1 MLDTLAVAQEMTAGG
16 IARDQAEAIA
26 NAMRKVAEQVDH
38 VTADQF
44 KAGQAEMRAEIGEV
58 RTEIA
63 SAGERGPPPGP
74 ALTGRNRMARP
85 VSNAESAAHT
95 ESMIPDARFWTD
107 YFRQAIRQLQG
118 FRVGVLEKVVPAFEG
133 IAEDAERAI
142 EAEHERLGPMSA
154 YDAQIDMSYVADMAM
169 EHRITVY
176 ETMFGVRQG
185 VLNLLAVG
193 LYHLFEQQ
201 QLFFLRR
208 GLLSRG
214 EDGPLKVAELEK
226 RLGECGVEYQSL
238 SCAGKL
244 HELRTAANAIKH
256 AKGRAGDKL
265 AKLRP
270 DLFNEPGSGNDA
282 ESSPAAVWAQQR
294 AQHLLYTPL
303 AGDGLYVSERDL
315 SEWCDAA
322 IAFWE
327 ELSVDDL
334 GLG

>member
-1 MLDTLAVAQEMTAGG
+1 
-16 IARDQAEAIA
+16 
-26 NAMRKVAEQVDH
+26 
-38 VTADQF
+38 
-44 KAGQAEMRAEIGEV
+44 
-58 RTEIA
+58 
-63 SAGERGPPPGP
+63 
-74 ALTGRNRMARP
+74 
-85 VSNAESAAHT
+85 
-95 ESMIPDARFWTD
+95 MIPDARFWTD
-107 YFRQAIRQLQG
+107 YFRQAIRELQG
-118 FRVGVLEKVVPAFEG
+118 FRVGALEKVVPAFEG

-142 EAEHERLGPMSA
+142 EAEYERLGSMTA
-154 YDAQIDMSYVADMAM
+154 YDAQIDMSDVADMAM
-169 EHRITVY
+169 EHRTTVY

-208 GLLSRG
+208 GLLSRA
-214 EDGPLKVAELEK
+214 EYDVPALLKVDEFEK
-226 RLGECGVEYQSL
+226 RLAECGVECQSF

-244 HELRTAANAIKH
+244 QELRTAANAIKH

-270 DLFNEPGSGNDA
+270 DLFRSPGLLLEGDDA
-282 ESSPAAVWAQQR
+282 ESFPAAAW

-327 ELSVDDL
+327 ELSVDD
-334 GLG
+334 

>member
-1 MLDTLAVAQEMTAGG
+1 M
-16 IARDQAEAIA
+16 
-26 NAMRKVAEQVDH
+26 
-38 VTADQF
+38 
-44 KAGQAEMRAEIGEV
+44 
-58 RTEIA
+58 TEIRRPQEKTTPWRMLSNGSRRVVVSTTTGA
-63 SAGERGPPPGP
+63 SSTPLVLQPGRCGVVG
-74 ALTGRNRMARP
+74 GRDDAAAQTQPRK
-85 VSNAESAAHT
+85 SAAHT
-95 ESMIPDARFWTD
+95 ESMIPDARFWTN

-118 FRVGVLEKVVPAFEG
+118 FRVGALEKVVPAFEG

-142 EAEHERLGPMSA
+142 EADYERLGPMTA
-154 YDAQIDMSYVADMAM
+154 YDAQDVAYMAM

-208 GLLSRG
+208 GLLSRA
-214 EDGPLKVAELEK
+214 EKDVPALLKVDEFEK
-226 RLGECGVEYQSL
+226 RLAECGVECRSF
-238 SCAGKL
+238 SCDGKL
-244 HELRTAANAIKH
+244 RELRTAANAIKH
-256 AKGRAGDKL
+256 AKGKAGDEL

-270 DLFNEPGSGNDA
+270 DLFRSPDLLLEGDDA
-282 ESSPAAVWAQQR
+282 ESSPAAVWAQQW

-327 ELSVDDL
+327 ELSVDDQQ
-334 GLG
+334 